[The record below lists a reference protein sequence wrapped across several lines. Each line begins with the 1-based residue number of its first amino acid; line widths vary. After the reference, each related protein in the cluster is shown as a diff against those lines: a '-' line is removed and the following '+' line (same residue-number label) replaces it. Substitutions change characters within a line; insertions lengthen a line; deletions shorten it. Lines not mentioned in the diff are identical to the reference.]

1 MRILAAA
8 LALAALAGAARA
20 QDGKDILTLQDAV
33 ALAVK
38 NSPAAL
44 AAEQDIIIA
53 RQRVREARFM
63 ALPQFALSA
72 SLNRANLEYPAVLG
86 GDLGDRFIYPSS
98 SDSFYSL
105 RAQALQPLYT
115 GGKNTNTLK
124 LAKTT
129 HNQAK
134 VNFETVRAD
143 AALAAKKSFY
153 ALLYQRSLNAA
164 YSHWAGRARDLAAA
178 VRKDPFE
185 ALEADLLLSGI
196 GDRSRQ
202 AARGEEAAFTELLR
216 VLNKEPGHRA
226 EIAGEFAPLPVE
238 SGAASSLVTAMETRS
253 ELKSELYK
261 AQMEDIA
268 VNMALVRRYPTIYL
282 GASYDVNAYRFSS
295 LAEEEERNRNW
306 LASVSVHFPLS
317 YDIWTQVQ
325 QRKAQRRQGELKRS
339 ELQDRVRFEIV
350 SAHKEAVFWQAE
362 AEKLRAENERTR
374 EAYDA
379 AARAGRPSIPAL
391 RALCALCSLE
401 AKYLEA
407 VYNQLLARSRLEWAQ
422 GRDFAR

>member
-1 MRILAAA
+1 MKILAAA
-8 LALAALAGAARA
+8 LALAALAGAALA
-20 QDGKDILTLQDAV
+20 QDGKDVLTLQDAV

-98 SDSFYSL
+98 SDSFYSM

-124 LAKTT
+124 LARTA

-143 AALAAKKSFY
+143 AALAAKKAFY
-153 ALLYQRSLNAA
+153 ALLYQRALNASFS
-164 YSHWAGRARDLAAA
+164 YWAGRARDLAAA
-178 VRKDPFE
+178 ARKDAFE
-185 ALEADLLLSGI
+185 ALEADMLLSGI

-202 AARGEEAAFTELLR
+202 ASRGEEAALTELLR
-216 VLNKEPGHRA
+216 VLNKEPGHRT
-226 EIAGEFAPLPVE
+226 EVVGEFAALPVE
-238 SGAASSLVTAMETRS
+238 SAAASSLVTAMETRS

-295 LAEEEERNRNW
+295 LAEENERSRNW

-339 ELQDRVRFEIV
+339 ELQDRVRYEIV

-362 AEKLRAENERTR
+362 AEALRAESERTR
-374 EAYDA
+374 EAYDTA
-379 AARAGRPSIPAL
+379 SRGGRPSMPAL

-407 VYNQLLARSRLEWAQ
+407 VYSQLLARSRLEWAQ

>member
-1 MRILAAA
+1 MRLLAAA
-8 LALAALAGAARA
+8 LALAALAAPALA
-20 QDGKDILTLQDAV
+20 QNGKDVLTLQDAV
-33 ALAVK
+33 ALAMK

-53 RQRVREARFM
+53 RQRVHEARFM

-72 SLNRANLEYPAVLG
+72 SLNRANLESPAVLG

-115 GGKNTNTLK
+115 GGRNTNTLK
-124 LAKTT
+124 LAKTA

-143 AALAAKKSFY
+143 AALAAKKAFY
-153 ALLYQRSLNAA
+153 ALLYQRGLNASFS
-164 YSHWAGRARDLAAA
+164 YWAGRARDLAAA
-178 VRKDPFE
+178 VRKDAFE

-196 GDRSRQ
+196 GDRSRL
-202 AARGEEAAFTELLR
+202 AVRGEEAALTELLR
-216 VLNKEPGHRA
+216 VLNKEPGYRT
-226 EIAGEFAPLPVE
+226 EIAGELSALPVE
-238 SGAASSLVTAMETRS
+238 SAAASSLVTAMETRS

-268 VNMALVRRYPTIYL
+268 VKMALVRRYPTIYL
-282 GASYDVNAYRFSS
+282 GASYDLSAYRFSS
-295 LAEEEERNRNW
+295 LAEEEERSRNW

-350 SAHKEAVFWQAE
+350 SAHKEAVFWQVE
-362 AEKLRAENERTR
+362 AEKLRVESERTR

-379 AARAGRPSIPAL
+379 ASRGGRPSMPAL

-401 AKYLEA
+401 AKHLEA
-407 VYNQLLARSRLEWAQ
+407 VYNQLVARSRLEWAQ

>member
-1 MRILAAA
+1 MRLLAAA
-8 LALAALAGAARA
+8 LALAALAAPAPA
-20 QDGKDILTLQDAV
+20 QDGKDVLTLRDAV

-124 LAKTT
+124 LAKTA

-143 AALAAKKSFY
+143 AALAAKKAFY
-153 ALLYQRSLNAA
+153 TLLYQRSLNAA
-164 YSHWAGRARDLAAA
+164 FSYWAGRARDLAAA
-178 VRKDPFE
+178 ARKDAFE
-185 ALEADLLLSGI
+185 ALEADMLLSGI
-196 GDRSRQ
+196 RDRSRQ
-202 AARGEEAAFTELLR
+202 AGRGEEAALTELLR
-216 VLNKEPGHRA
+216 VLNKEPGHRT
-226 EIAGEFAPLPVE
+226 EIAGEFAALPVE

-295 LAEEEERNRNW
+295 LAEENERSRNW

-339 ELQDRVRFEIV
+339 ELQDRVRYEIV
-350 SAHKEAVFWQAE
+350 SAHKEAVFWQNEAE
-362 AEKLRAENERTR
+362 ALRAESERTR

-379 AARAGRPSIPAL
+379 ASRGGRPSMPAL